1 MFRFCWFIVV
11 AVTVCTVAGCETRS
25 AEIIIYVST
34 SLSFTRIFV
43 IWCLFVFSAAVVA
56 IMKLPVATSNAAVA
70 EAGLGAVRNL
80 AGGNAENTAKL
91 GSAGGCEGGWIGR
104 WE

>member
-70 EAGLGAVRNL
+70 EAGLGAVGIL
-80 AGGNAENTAKL
+80 AVDDDTAAKL